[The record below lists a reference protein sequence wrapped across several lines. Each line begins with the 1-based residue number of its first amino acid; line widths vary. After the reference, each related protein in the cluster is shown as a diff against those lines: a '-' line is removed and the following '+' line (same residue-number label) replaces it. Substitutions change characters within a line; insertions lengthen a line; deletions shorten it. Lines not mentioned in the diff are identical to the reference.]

1 MEFFNNLTATGIFK
15 QPPTMSGTVSASA
28 VNIPINTRPTAGFER
43 PTRININMNGDT
55 SDRPSNGQND
65 LGNPP
70 VNLRSETET
79 VSYGGGGGGFSFGAE
94 EEVVPETTEVV
105 QNKSNI
111 GKTILILTALGL
123 GLWLLSGGKKIK
135 VK

>member
-1 MEFFNNLTATGIFK
+1 MEFFRNLTAAQAAAIGR
-15 QPPTMSGTVSASA
+15 PTFGTVA
-28 VNIPINTRPTAGFER
+28 VNE
-43 PTRININMNGDT
+43 NINVLVKPPRLIQDIEK
-55 SDRPSNGQND
+55 
-65 LGNPP
+65 PP
-70 VNLRSETET
+70 VEIPPPNNTEPPEIGYTET
-79 VSYGGGGGGFSFGAE
+79 RVSDPMEGYFGGGGGFSFGAE